1 MPYLIRPTNLSP
13 NLKRKFQM
21 PNFIVLY
28 RSPLPAADMLKSV
41 SPDQMKEGMKEWQKW
56 VEKCGESLVEMGSP
70 LGQGMSVGR
79 VGNSPTPAKGGV
91 TGYSIIQSDSL
102 NDALTLLEGHP
113 HLSWH
118 EDCRI
123 DIQEMLDI

>member
-1 MPYLIRPTNLSP
+1 
-13 NLKRKFQM
+13 M

-28 RSPLPAADMLKSV
+28 RSPLPAADMLNSV
-41 SPDQMKEGMKEWQKW
+41 TPDQMKEGMKEWQKW

-70 LGQGMSVGR
+70 LGQGVSVGR
-79 VGNSPTPAKGGV
+79 SGNSPTPAEGGV
-91 TGYSIIQSDSL
+91 TGYSIIHADTL
-102 NDALTLLEGHP
+102 NEALTLLEGHP

-123 DIQEMLDI
+123 EVQELLEM